1 MVRTLVLLLP
11 FLSLACGSSDTGLQ
25 TLTGTGG
32 GAGQATG
39 GTAGAPATGGMGG
52 TVAETDTGAPGAPAP
67 TGGTGGDQSPGT
79 GGDQSPGTGGSM
91 PSPAGGATDKPDAS
105 PEAAEPVVDTAPPVD
120 TAPIPD
126 ASSCSFEAFRA
137 YHKLVATTY
146 PVPLGEPV
154 GDLVEKR
161 TDCMGCG
168 CTQAAGQCG
177 TTTEGDR
184 VIWLPGFSVYLSS
197 RRGFLDSNLKVLSF
211 IGIGNNH
218 FSMSVVAQR
227 ELGAKAGDKFDYDIV
242 LHRVDDNL
250 AKPGGSKVVTDTTAR
265 IAGTC
270 LK

>member
-1 MVRTLVLLLP
+1 MVRILVLLLP

-32 GAGQATG
+32 A
-39 GTAGAPATGGMGG
+39 AGAPVTGGVGG
-52 TVAETDTGAPGAPAP
+52 MAETDTGAPAP
-67 TGGTGGDQSPGT
+67 TGGTGGDQT
-79 GGDQSPGTGGSM
+79 PGTGGSI
-91 PSPAGGATDKPDAS
+91 PSPAGGTTGTPDAS
-105 PEAAEPVVDTAPPVD
+105 PEAAEPVVDTIPPAD

-126 ASSCSFEAFRA
+126 ASSCGFEEFRT

-146 PVPLGEPV
+146 PVPLGQPV
-154 GDLVEKR
+154 GDPVEKR